1 MGLDVAKG
9 GPADTATRRRI
20 RRSPHGIRTT
30 LAGAALC
37 RGAALKQDSAVTA
50 PTSLRLWLFAFYL
63 ALYLGFMLLTAFG
76 VEVMASTPFGGVNLA
91 ILYGLLL
98 IVAALV
104 LALFYMWRS
113 RATAGAVDAAG
124 ASR

>member
-1 MGLDVAKG
+1 VSQ
-9 GPADTATRRRI
+9 P
-20 RRSPHGIRTT
+20 S
-30 LAGAALC
+30 
-37 RGAALKQDSAVTA
+37 
-50 PTSLRLWLFAFYL
+50 SLRLWLFALYL
-63 ALYLGFMLLTAFG
+63 ALYVGFMLLTAFG
-76 VEVMASTPFGGVNLA
+76 LEVMASTPLGGVNLA

-113 RATAGAVDAAG
+113 RTGAVDATG

>member
-1 MGLDVAKG
+1 L
-9 GPADTATRRRI
+9 
-20 RRSPHGIRTT
+20 
-30 LAGAALC
+30 
-37 RGAALKQDSAVTA
+37 
-50 PTSLRLWLFAFYL
+50 YL
-63 ALYLGFMLLTAFG
+63 ALYLGFMLLTTFRLD
-76 VEVMASTPFGGVNLA
+76 VMSTTPIAGVNLA

-113 RATAGAVDAAG
+113 RTPGDAG